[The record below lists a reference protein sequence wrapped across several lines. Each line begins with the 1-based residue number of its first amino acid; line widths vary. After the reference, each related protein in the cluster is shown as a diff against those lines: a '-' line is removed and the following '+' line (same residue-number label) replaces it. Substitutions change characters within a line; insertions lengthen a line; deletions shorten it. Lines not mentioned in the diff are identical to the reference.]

1 MSKTSFTYS
10 LPKEVQSDLVGMLV
24 TDRNDLE
31 QMWSTISDD
40 APSPRENGKSRVR
53 SAIMAAVSESESRK
67 FAPLRLAE
75 PVARIYSMRLKLV
88 SIAAALVVG
97 LSISMSPST
106 QHYRADY
113 GSATPTLVS
122 LQDGSTVSLAAG
134 SRISVPES
142 FGTTNRRVILHG
154 QAFFDVTP
162 GSLPFEVKTF
172 DSQTEVLGTSFS
184 VKAWPGTPEA
194 STEVVVKTGRV
205 SVQTQAESVLVSPGE
220 FISVSAISKESN
232 QPSAINVSTALNWVD
247 GGFYF
252 DNELVENVIAEIER
266 RYDVSIN
273 APKSIQLRRFN
284 YSTPHQAETA
294 NEVLG
299 DLSVTIGVRYRSTA
313 NGFELYLDK

>member
-1 MSKTSFTYS
+1 
-10 LPKEVQSDLVGMLV
+10 MLV

-31 QMWSTISDD
+31 QMWTMISDD
-40 APSPRENGKSRVR
+40 APRVRENGKSRVR
-53 SAIMAAVSESESRK
+53 AAVMAAVSESDSRK
-67 FAPLRLAE
+67 YAPLRLAA

-88 SIAAALVVG
+88 AIAAALVVG
-97 LSISMSPST
+97 LSFSLSPST
-106 QHYRADY
+106 QHFKADY
-113 GSATPTLVS
+113 GSSAPTLVS
-122 LQDGSTVSLAAG
+122 LKDGSTVSLAAG
-134 SRISVPES
+134 SRISVTES
-142 FGTTNRRVILHG
+142 FGTTDRRVILHG

-194 STEVVVKTGRV
+194 STEVVVETGRV
-205 SVQTQAESVLVSPGE
+205 SVQTKDENVLVSPGE
-220 FISVSAISKESN
+220 FVSVSDISEESA
-232 QPSAINVSTALNWVD
+232 QPSAINVATALNWVD

-266 RYDVSIN
+266 RYDVSIK

-313 NGFELYLDK
+313 NGFELYLNK